1 MSYLSVC
8 PHWLRSILQWDLWR
22 FWSRGEVSFLSFF
35 PFHVS
40 GETGVMYLVQAF
52 SGLCSCHPRW
62 LCFLSVCLIPPPS
75 HEWCGWP
82 LPFKSYLRTLF
93 LTFLDPC
100 DQSFLLSLFRISILP
115 WKCKSLNSVMP
126 LDGCW
131 PSFENLHRENWPRLP
146 RRYFCAFGIQV
157 WSFKTYHSWMFT
169 RHYYYLTRL
178 SVPSDTSCLAS
189 NSPTLVMA
197 WLVTQLR

>member
-1 MSYLSVC
+1 MFLGRQELCIWFRLSQGYVTQDGSVSWAFALFHLLATSGAVDHFLLKVIC
-8 PHWLRSILQWDLWR
+8 ELYFSLS
-22 FWSRGEVSFLSFF
+22 WS
-35 PFHVS
+35 
-40 GETGVMYLVQAF
+40 
-52 SGLCSCHPRW
+52 
-62 LCFLSVCLIPPPS
+62 
-75 HEWCGWP
+75 
-82 LPFKSYLRTLF
+82 
-93 LTFLDPC
+93 PC
-100 DQSFLLSLFRISILP
+100 NQSFLLSLFCISILP
-115 WKCKSLNSVMP
+115 WKCKSLNSAMP

-131 PSFENLHRENWPRLP
+131 SSFESLHRGNWPRLS

-189 NSPTLVMA
+189 NCPILVVA

>member
-1 MSYLSVC
+1 MFLGRQELCIWFRLSQGYVHVTQDGSVSWAFALFHLLATSGAADHFLLKVIC
-8 PHWLRSILQWDLWR
+8 ELYFSLS
-22 FWSRGEVSFLSFF
+22 WS
-35 PFHVS
+35 
-40 GETGVMYLVQAF
+40 
-52 SGLCSCHPRW
+52 
-62 LCFLSVCLIPPPS
+62 
-75 HEWCGWP
+75 
-82 LPFKSYLRTLF
+82 
-93 LTFLDPC
+93 PC
-100 DQSFLLSLFRISILP
+100 NQSFLLSFFCISILP
-115 WKCKSLNSVMP
+115 WKCKSLNSAMP

-131 PSFENLHRENWPRLP
+131 SSFESLHRGNWPRLS

-189 NSPTLVMA
+189 NCPILVVA